1 MPTFLLFLSLW
12 LAGFSTHV
20 FATDITVSLDRSPVS
35 VDESFQIL
43 FTASE
48 SPDADPDFSPL
59 EQDFTIQN
67 QSENSRFEFVNG
79 KSNRI
84 IQWILTVMANDS
96 GNLII
101 PVIKFGSD
109 ASPALKIVVSPSS
122 TANKNAAHD
131 DDDLYLEV
139 TTNTEKPFIQSQV
152 LYTVKLY
159 RRVDLA
165 KANLSEPEL
174 NDAVIEKL
182 ADDAN
187 YTTQVSGVTY
197 VVIERKYAIFPQK
210 SGAIIIKPLVLTADT
225 VARGRQNNSFF
236 NSQTTQRRIVKS
248 NAVTL
253 NVQPI
258 PATFTDSHWLTAEQ
272 IELTQTWSG
281 DTSQMKVG
289 ESLTRTVKLVAR
301 GSTVGQIPELNST
314 KIDPQLKAY
323 NDQPVLH
330 EEKTVSGIVASREE
344 KIAFIPAKS
353 GNYTLPAIQI
363 SWFNTQSQKIET
375 ATLPEIALNVVAS
388 ENAAPVPTMPVVEEA
403 KQILPSKIETNNSFP
418 LKTDVENVF
427 WGWQFVAIFSTV
439 GWLMTL
445 GFWFLK
451 SKFTAKN
458 ASETAESAA
467 EISLK
472 SSVKKLKNACMTDN
486 SEDAKTALL
495 EWGKLQ
501 FNETSLGAI
510 APHCEASLRDE
521 ILKLNATL
529 YAKNAEIWQGKSLFK
544 AFGENNVR
552 TKFTSRANV
561 DGLQPLYKL

>member
-1 MPTFLLFLSLW
+1 MRATLFIFVFW
-12 LAGFSTHV
+12 LAFFSTNV

-59 EQDFTIQN
+59 EQDFTIQS
-67 QSENSRFEFVNG
+67 QSQSSRMEWVNG

-84 IQWILTVMANDS
+84 IQWIVTVMANDS

-109 ASPALKIVVSPSS
+109 SSPALKIVISPSFS
-122 TANKNAAHD
+122 ANRNATHD

-139 TTNTEKPFIQSQV
+139 TANTEKPFIQSQV

-210 SGAIIIKPLVLTADT
+210 SGVTTIKPLILTADT
-225 VARGRQNNSFF
+225 VARGRQSNSFF
-236 NSQTTQRRIVKS
+236 NAQMTQRRIVKS
-248 NAVTL
+248 NSITL

-272 IELTQTWSG
+272 VELMQTWSG
-281 DTSQMKVG
+281 DTAQMKVG
-289 ESLTRTVKLVAR
+289 EPLTRTVKLVAR

-330 EEKTVSGIVASREE
+330 EDKTVAGIVANREE
-344 KIAFIPAKS
+344 KIAFIPAKA
-353 GNYTLPAIQI
+353 GNYTLPAIQV
-363 SWFNTQSQKIET
+363 SWFNTQSQKIEI
-375 ATLPEIALNVVAS
+375 ATLPEMKLTVVAG
-388 ENAAPVPTMPVVEEA
+388 ENSIQVPATVVEEP
-403 KQILPSKIETNNSFP
+403 KPNLPFASRSP
-418 LKTDVENVF
+418 LNV
-427 WGWQFVAIFSTV
+427 GSGDGLLIWQSIAIFSTI
-439 GWLMTL
+439 GWLITL
-445 GFWFLK
+445 GFLFFK
-451 SKFTAKN
+451 HRN
-458 ASETAESAA
+458 ASK
-467 EISLK
+467 EIIEPLENPAVVRLK
-472 SSVKKLKNACMTDN
+472 TCVKQLKNACMIDDAN
-486 SEDAKTALL
+486 AAKTALL
-495 EWGKLQ
+495 EWGRRQ
-501 FNETSLGAI
+501 FDESSLGGI
-510 APHCEASLRDE
+510 APHCEARLRDE

-529 YAKNAEIWQGKSLFK
+529 YAKNAEPWQGKELFK
-544 AFGENNVR
+544 AFSENNA
-552 TKFTSRANV
+552 RAKLTAV
-561 DGLQPLYKL
+561 HAKDDALKPLYRL

>member
-1 MPTFLLFLSLW
+1 MRATLFIFAFW
-12 LAGFSTHV
+12 LAFFSTNA

-35 VDESFQIL
+35 IDETFQIL

-48 SPDADPDFSPL
+48 APDADPDFSPL
-59 EQDFTIQN
+59 EQDFAIQS
-67 QSENSRFEFVNG
+67 QSQNSRFEFVNG

-101 PVIKFGSD
+101 PVIKFGNDS
-109 ASPALKIVVSPSS
+109 SPALKIVVSPST

-210 SGAIIIKPLVLTADT
+210 SGAITIKPLILTADV

-236 NSQTTQRRIVKS
+236 NSQMTQRRIVKS
-248 NAVTL
+248 NPITL

-272 IELTQTWSG
+272 VELTQTWSG
-281 DTSQMKVG
+281 DTAQMKVG
-289 ESLTRTVKLVAR
+289 EPLTRTVKLVAR
-301 GSTVGQIPELNST
+301 GSTVGQIPELNNT

-330 EEKTVSGIVASREE
+330 EDKTVAGIVANREE
-344 KIAFIPAKS
+344 KIAFIPAKA
-353 GNYTLPAIQI
+353 GNYTLPEIQV
-363 SWFNTQSQKIET
+363 SWFNTQSQKIEI
-375 ATLPEIALNVVAS
+375 ATLPEMNLNVVAG
-388 ENAAPVPTMPVVEEA
+388 ENTAQAETLAPAAIEEQKKVPTTPISEIKTENFIW
-403 KQILPSKIETNNSFP
+403 QI
-418 LKTDVENVF
+418 
-427 WGWQFVAIFSTV
+427 VAIFSTF
-439 GWLMTL
+439 GWLITL
-445 GFWFLK
+445 GFLFFKHK
-451 SKFTAKN
+451 STSKIIVKPLENPAD
-458 ASETAESAA
+458 
-467 EISLK
+467 ISLK
-472 SSVKKLKNACMTDN
+472 TCVKQLKNACEFNDAN
-486 SEDAKTALL
+486 AAKTALL
-495 EWGKLQ
+495 EWGRRQ
-501 FNETSLGAI
+501 FDENSLGAI
-510 APHCEASLRDE
+510 ATHCEARLRDE
-521 ILKLNATL
+521 ILNLNASI
-529 YAKNAEIWQGKSLFK
+529 YAKNAEPWQGKELFK
-544 AFGENNVR
+544 TFSENNAR
-552 TKFTSRANV
+552 AKLTTNTKNDA
-561 DGLQPLYKL
+561 LQPLYKL

>member
-1 MPTFLLFLSLW
+1 MEW
-12 LAGFSTHV
+12 
-20 FATDITVSLDRSPVS
+20 
-35 VDESFQIL
+35 
-43 FTASE
+43 
-48 SPDADPDFSPL
+48 
-59 EQDFTIQN
+59 
-67 QSENSRFEFVNG
+67 VNG

-84 IQWILTVMANDS
+84 IQWIVTVMANDS

-122 TANKNAAHD
+122 STNKNSAHD

-182 ADDAN
+182 ADDVN

-210 SGAIIIKPLVLTADT
+210 SGVTTIKPLVLTADI

-236 NSQTTQRRIVKS
+236 NSQMTQRRIVKS
-248 NAVTL
+248 NPITL

-258 PATFTDSHWLTAEQ
+258 PTIFTDSHWLTAENL
-272 IELTQTWSG
+272 ELTQTWSG
-281 DTSQMKVG
+281 DTSKMKVG
-289 ESLTRTVKLVAR
+289 EPLTRTVKLIVNGA
-301 GSTVGQIPELNST
+301 TVGQLPELST
-314 KIDPQLKAY
+314 KVDPQLKAY

-330 EEKTVSGIVASREE
+330 EEKNITGIVASREE
-344 KIAFIPAKS
+344 KIAFIPAKA

-363 SWFNTQSQKIET
+363 AWFNTQTQKVEM
-375 ATLPEIALNVVAS
+375 ATLPEMNLTVVGA
-388 ENAAPVPTMPVVEEA
+388 ENAPQVQTTPAVVEKQIPLAPISEGGRQEMPVVEN
-403 KQILPSKIETNNSFP
+403 KQVNLLWKC
-418 LKTDVENVF
+418 
-427 WGWQFVAIFSTV
+427 VAIFSTI

-445 GFWFLK
+445 GFLFFK
-451 SKFTAKN
+451 HKN
-458 ASETAESAA
+458 ASKKIVEPVESPA

-472 SSVKKLKNACMTDN
+472 TCIKQLKNACMADDA
-486 SEDAKTALL
+486 SAAKTAVI
-495 EWGKLQ
+495 EWGRRQ
-501 FNETSLGAI
+501 FDETSLGAI
-510 APHCEASLRDE
+510 ATHCEARLRDE
-521 ILKLNATL
+521 ILKLNTSL
-529 YAKNAEIWQGKSLFK
+529 YAKNAEPWQGKELFK
-544 AFGENNVR
+544 TFSENNA
-552 TKFTSRANV
+552 RAKLTTHEKTDV
-561 DGLQPLYKL
+561 LKPLYRL

>member
-1 MPTFLLFLSLW
+1 MQLLILFLSLW
-12 LAGFSTHV
+12 LAGFSTNV

-59 EQDFTIQN
+59 EQDFMIQS
-67 QSENSRFEFVNG
+67 QSQNSRFEFVNG

-84 IQWILTVMANDS
+84 VQWIITVMANDS

-122 TANKNAAHD
+122 ATNKNAAHD

-139 TTNTEKPFIQSQV
+139 TANTEKPFIQSQV

-210 SGAIIIKPLVLTADT
+210 SGVTTIKPLVLTADI

-236 NSQTTQRRIVKS
+236 NSQMTQQRIVKS
-248 NAVTL
+248 NPITL

-258 PATFTDSHWLTAEQ
+258 PTSFTDSHWLTAESL
-272 IELTQTWSG
+272 ELTQTWSG
-281 DTSQMKVG
+281 DTTQMKVG
-289 ESLTRTVKLVAR
+289 EPLTRTLKLVAH
-301 GSTVGQIPELNST
+301 GSTVGQLPDTTTT

-330 EEKTVSGIVASREE
+330 EDKTVAGIVANREE
-344 KIAFIPAKS
+344 KIAFIPAKA
-353 GNYTLPAIQI
+353 GNYTLPAIHV
-363 SWFNTQSQKIET
+363 SWFNTQSQKIEI
-375 ATLPEIALNVVAS
+375 ATLPEMTLNVVAG
-388 ENAAPVPTMPVVEEA
+388 ENAAQVQTPITQELPPVSAPVVENTTP
-403 KQILPSKIETNNSFP
+403 ILDAPKNDFI
-418 LKTDVENVF
+418 
-427 WGWQFVAIFSTV
+427 WQSIAIFSTL

-451 SKFTAKN
+451 HKTASKKALEPLEN
-458 ASETAESAA
+458 PAEV
-467 EISLK
+467 SLK
-472 SSVKKLKNACMTDN
+472 TCIKQLKNACMTD
-486 SEDAKTALL
+486 DANAAKAALF
-495 EWGKLQ
+495 EWGRRQ
-501 FNETSLGAI
+501 FDESSLGAI
-510 APHCEASLRDE
+510 APHCEARLRDE
-521 ILKLNATL
+521 ILKLNASL
-529 YAKNAEIWQGKSLFK
+529 YAKNAEPWLGKELFK
-544 AFGENNVR
+544 TFSENNA
-552 TKFTSRANV
+552 RAKLTVPHAN
-561 DGLQPLYKL
+561 DDALKPLYRL

>member
-1 MPTFLLFLSLW
+1 MPLLILFLSLW
-12 LAGFSTHV
+12 FASFSTSV

-43 FTASE
+43 FTANE

-59 EQDFTIQN
+59 EHDFTIQN
-67 QSENSRFEFVNG
+67 QSESSQFEFTNG
-79 KSNRI
+79 KSNRV
-84 IQWILTVMANDS
+84 IQWVVTVMANDS

-109 ASPALKIVVSPSS
+109 ASSALKIVVLPSS

-182 ADDAN
+182 ANDAN

-210 SGAIIIKPLVLTADT
+210 SGVSTIKPLVLTADVVT
-225 VARGRQNNSFF
+225 RGRQNNSFF

-248 NAVTL
+248 NPITL

-258 PATFTDSHWLTAEQ
+258 PATFTDSHWLTAENL
-272 IELTQTWSG
+272 ELTQTWSG
-281 DTSQMKVG
+281 DTAQMKVG
-289 ESLTRTVKLVAR
+289 EPLTRTVKLVAH
-301 GSTVGQIPELNST
+301 GSTVGELPELNSV

-323 NDQPVLH
+323 NDQPILH
-330 EEKTVSGIVASREE
+330 EDKTVAGIMATREE
-344 KIAFIPAKS
+344 KIALIPAKS
-353 GNYTLPAIQI
+353 GNYTLPAIQV
-363 SWFNTQSQKIET
+363 SWFNTQSQKIEI
-375 ATLPEIALNVVAS
+375 ATLPEMNLTVKTA
-388 ENAAPVPTMPVVEEA
+388 ENAAQVPVQTVVEEQ
-403 KQILPSKIETNNSFP
+403 KTIPSSNVEIDNALP
-418 LKTDVENVF
+418 LKVSGGDLL
-427 WGWQFVAIFSTV
+427 WQSIAIFSAI

-445 GFWFLK
+445 VFLFLK
-451 SKFTAKN
+451 HKSAVKKAT
-458 ASETAESAA
+458 EVVESPA

-472 SSVKKLKNACMTDN
+472 VCVKNLKSACMNDD
-486 SEDAKTALL
+486 SQAAKTALL
-495 EWGKLQ
+495 DWGKLQ
-501 FNETSLGAI
+501 FNEISLGAI
-510 APHCEASLRDE
+510 ALHCEARLRDE
-521 ILKLNATL
+521 ILRLNTTI
-529 YAKNAEIWQGKSLFK
+529 YSKTAEPWQGKELFK
-544 AFGENNVR
+544 TFSENNA
-552 TKFTSRANV
+552 RAKLTTHAKI
-561 DGLQPLYKL
+561 DALQPLYKL

>member
-1 MPTFLLFLSLW
+1 MPLFILFLSLW
-12 LAGFSTHV
+12 LAVFSTNV

-43 FTASE
+43 FTANE

-67 QSENSRFEFVNG
+67 QSQNSRFEFVNG

-109 ASPALKIVVSPSS
+109 ASPALKIVVSSSS

-210 SGAIIIKPLVLTADT
+210 SGAITIKPLVLTADI

-236 NSQTTQRRIVKS
+236 NSQMTQRRIVKS
-248 NAVTL
+248 NPITL

-272 IELTQTWSG
+272 VELTQTWSG
-281 DTSQMKVG
+281 DTAQMKVG
-289 ESLTRTVKLVAR
+289 EPLTRTVKLVAR
-301 GSTVGQIPELNST
+301 GSTVGQIPELNNT

-330 EEKTVSGIVASREE
+330 EDKTITGIMASREE

-353 GNYTLPAIQI
+353 GNYTLPEIKI
-363 SWFNTQSQKIET
+363 SWFNTQSQKIEI
-375 ATLPEIALNVVAS
+375 ATLPEMNLNVIAS
-388 ENAAPVPTMPVVEEA
+388 ENAVQVPATPIVEEQ
-403 KQILPSKIETNNSFP
+403 KQILPSNEDMASLQP
-418 LKTDVENVF
+418 LKGGRGDVLLI
-427 WGWQFVAIFSTV
+427 WQAVAIFSTI

-445 GFWFLK
+445 VFWFSK
-451 SKFTAKN
+451 SKTTVKN
-458 ASETAESAA
+458 VADPVENLA

-472 SSVKKLKNACMTDN
+472 TCVKQLKKACESNDANA
-486 SEDAKTALL
+486 SKAALL
-495 EWGKLQ
+495 EWGRRQ
-501 FNETSLGAI
+501 FDESSLGAI
-510 APHCEASLRDE
+510 ATHCEARLRDE
-521 ILKLNATL
+521 ILKLNASI
-529 YAKNAEIWQGKSLFK
+529 YAKNAEPWQGKELFK
-544 AFGENNVR
+544 TFSENNARVKLA
-552 TKFTSRANV
+552 TQKYDA
-561 DGLQPLYKL
+561 LKPLYKL

>member
-1 MPTFLLFLSLW
+1 MPLLILFLSLW
-12 LAGFSTHV
+12 LAGFSTNV

-59 EQDFTIQN
+59 EQDFTV
-67 QSENSRFEFVNG
+67 QSQSQSSRMEWVNG

-84 IQWILTVMANDS
+84 IQWIVTVMANDS

-122 TANKNAAHD
+122 ATNKNAAHD

-139 TTNTEKPFIQSQV
+139 TANTEKPFIQSQV

-210 SGAIIIKPLVLTADT
+210 SGAITIKSLVLTADI

-236 NSQTTQRRIVKS
+236 NSQMTQRRIVKS
-248 NAVTL
+248 NPVTL

-258 PATFTDSHWLTAEQ
+258 PTTFTDSHWLTAENL
-272 IELTQTWSG
+272 ELTQTWSG
-281 DTSQMKVG
+281 DTSKMKVG
-289 ESLTRTVKLVAR
+289 EPLTRTVKLVAHS
-301 GSTVGQIPELNST
+301 STVGQLPELNSS

-323 NDQPVLH
+323 NDQPILH
-330 EEKTVSGIVASREE
+330 EDKTVAGIVASREE
-344 KIAFIPAKS
+344 KIAFIPAKA
-353 GNYTLPAIQI
+353 GNYTLPEIKI
-363 SWFNTQSQKIET
+363 SWFNTQSQKIEI
-375 ATLPEIALNVVAS
+375 ATLPEMTLSVLAG
-388 ENAAPVPTMPVVEEA
+388 ENTAQVPVMPVVDEQ
-403 KQILPSKIETNNSFP
+403 KQIPPSVENS
-418 LKTDVENVF
+418 LKTGGENVLLI
-427 WGWQFVAIFSTV
+427 WQIVAIFSTL
-439 GWLMTL
+439 GWLITL
-445 GFWFLK
+445 GVWFFKHKIALK
-451 SKFTAKN
+451 KD
-458 ASETAESAA
+458 AEPVENPA

-472 SSVKKLKNACMTDN
+472 TCVKQLKKACESGDANT
-486 SEDAKTALL
+486 AKTALL
-495 EWGKLQ
+495 EWGRRQ
-501 FNETSLGAI
+501 FDESSLGAI
-510 APHCEASLRDE
+510 APHCEARLRDE
-521 ILKLNATL
+521 ILKLNASL
-529 YAKNAEIWQGKSLFK
+529 YAKNAEPWQGKELFK
-544 AFGENNVR
+544 TFSENNAR
-552 TKFTSRANV
+552 AKFTAAHAKDNA
-561 DGLQPLYKL
+561 LKPLYRL

>member
-12 LAGFSTHV
+12 LAGFSSHV

-35 VDESFQIL
+35 VDESFQII

-48 SPDADPDFSPL
+48 SPNADPDFSPL
-59 EQDFTIQN
+59 EQDFAIQN

-84 IQWILTVMANDS
+84 IQWIVTVMANDS

-101 PVIKFGSD
+101 PVIKFGTDS
-109 ASPALKIVVSPSS
+109 SPALKILVSPSS

-139 TTNTEKPFIQSQV
+139 TTNTAKPFIQSQV

-187 YTTQVSGVTY
+187 YTTQLSGVTY

-210 SGAIIIKPLVLTADT
+210 SGTITIKPLVLTADI

-258 PATFTDSHWLTAEQ
+258 PATFTDLHWLAAEQ

-281 DTSQMKVG
+281 DTTQMKVG
-289 ESLTRTVKLVAR
+289 EPLTRTVKLVAH
-301 GSTVGQIPELNST
+301 GSTVGQIPNT
-314 KIDPQLKAY
+314 TPAKIDPQLKSY

-330 EEKTVSGIVASREE
+330 EEKTLVGITASREE
-344 KIAFIPAKS
+344 KIAFIPTKS

-363 SWFNTQSQKIET
+363 LWFNTQSQKIEK
-375 ATLPEIALNVVAS
+375 AILPEINLTVIA
-388 ENAAPVPTMPVVEEA
+388 T
-403 KQILPSKIETNNSFP
+403 
-418 LKTDVENVF
+418 ENVQTVESISPQTESNNTATGEVTPIF
-427 WGWQFVAIFSTV
+427 ETEKRDFLWQFVAIFSTI
-439 GWLMTL
+439 GWLITL

-451 SKFTAKN
+451 SKAAAKN
-458 ASETAESAA
+458 VSETLESPA

-472 SSVKKLKNACMTDN
+472 SSVKKLKNACMADN
-486 SEDAKTALL
+486 SELAKTALL

-501 FNETSLGAI
+501 FNVTSLGAI
-510 APHCEASLRDE
+510 APHCEARLRDQ

-529 YAKNAEIWQGKSLFK
+529 YAKNPDIWQGKELFK
-544 AFGENNVR
+544 TFSENNVR
-552 TKFTSRANV
+552 AKLATREKPEA
-561 DGLQPLYKL
+561 LKPLCRL